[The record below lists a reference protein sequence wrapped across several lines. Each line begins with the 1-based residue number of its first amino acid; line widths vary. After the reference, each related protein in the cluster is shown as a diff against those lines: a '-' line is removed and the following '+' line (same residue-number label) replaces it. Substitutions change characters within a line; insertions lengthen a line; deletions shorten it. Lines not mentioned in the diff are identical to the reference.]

1 MSNNSWRLS
10 SKILSEGGWHKLL
23 SNMTVIIAIQRGAR
37 GSSANLTSNHVKKEK
52 AISIAGKI
60 SRCYNT
66 IMLPRTWQD
75 YSRAFAPRTT
85 KTFNLVTPLCDVP
98 PPPGQLMKPN
108 QVLWN
113 NGTTNFHPIFESI
126 FERERKFLHDESN
139 SFFFTIIINLIH
151 GWIGFEFGRKVG
163 RKKKISICK
172 YEWWF
177 VFHMKNSW

>member
-1 MSNNSWRLS
+1 MSL
-10 SKILSEGGWHKLL
+10 KIYQRMI
-23 SNMTVIIAIQRGAR
+23 SNMTVIIVLQRGAR

-75 YSRAFAPRTT
+75 YSRAFALRTT

-98 PPPGQLMKPN
+98 PPGQLMKPN

-113 NGTTNFHPIFESI
+113 NGITNFHQIFESI
-126 FERERKFLHDESN
+126 F
-139 SFFFTIIINLIH
+139 
-151 GWIGFEFGRKVG
+151 
-163 RKKKISICK
+163 RKKKNFYVNPIRDWDIRFSL
-172 YEWWF
+172 
-177 VFHMKNSW
+177 